1 MADDYQKEV
10 IRDVGFA
17 ALTLTSWHQKVQE
30 AECLHGLSLTGAK
43 LTTGNYWFY
52 KFPESAS
59 VAAHLS
65 AEEEFVMDD
74 YLSDSVITHYSTQKP
89 LLPPNNQNPF
99 LTHISHGDTSLAH
112 WVISPSPE
120 RLSAGETS
128 ESEGFYVG
136 LAPRGHSPP
145 NHPRSQT
152 AEQLP

>member
-17 ALTLTSWHQKVQE
+17 ALTLTSWHQKVRE

-74 YLSDSVITHYSTQKP
+74 YLSDSVIRHYSTQKP

-112 WVISPSPE
+112 WVISPP
-120 RLSAGETS
+120 
-128 ESEGFYVG
+128 
-136 LAPRGHSPP
+136 PREAQC
-145 NHPRSQT
+145 RRDK
-152 AEQLP
+152 

>member
-10 IRDVGFA
+10 IRDVGFV

-43 LTTGNYWFY
+43 LTTGNYWF
-52 KFPESAS
+52 PESAS

-74 YLSDSVITHYSTQKP
+74 YLSDSVIRHYSTQKP

-136 LAPRGHSPP
+136 LAPRGDSPP